1 MEKKQVKQL
10 VKREK
15 SPSSSMSESLSSN
28 PFKDNIVQPIVE
40 IQVAN
45 FDSFIDVQKEQVKS

>member
-45 FDSFIDVQKEQVKS
+45 FDSFIDVQKE